1 MIQVVVIDMIPFMVI
16 FVIGVVA
23 FADSFLSIKEILI
36 AVPDNGIDRD
46 DVPDNAY
53 GTYMFGYL
61 KAW

>member
-23 FADSFLSIKEILI
+23 FADSFLSVKEILI
-36 AVPDNGIDRD
+36 AKADNGIDRD

-53 GTYMFGYL
+53 GQYVYGYF